1 MKLTKKLSTAVVAM
15 GFSALATVSQAA
27 TITVEGAIDNA
38 SGALASLAGPGTAFS
53 GFLEWD
59 AGTLTD
65 GQVLLSGFCFT
76 PDAVGAPPTSGTCGA
91 LSAVPML
98 PTGETGYDPAFNAG
112 GIPAGT
118 TFQQA
123 GTTFDG
129 NTGTLKLNTFSPT
142 FNVPI
147 FIDLV
152 FNGDGTGTM
161 AANAGLL
168 GAADGA
174 FTYSAVPVPA
184 AAWLFGSGL
193 IGLAGIGRKRNA
205 A

>member
-1 MKLTKKLSTAVVAM
+1 MKLTKKLSTAVVAI

-27 TITVEGAIDNA
+27 TITLAGAVDSA
-38 SGALASLAGPGTAFS
+38 TGALASLAPAGTAFS

-76 PDAVGAPPTSGTCGA
+76 PDAVGAPPTSGTCGT

-98 PTGETGYDPAFNAG
+98 PTGETGYDPLFNAG
-112 GIPAGT
+112 GVPAGT

-129 NTGTLKLNTFSPT
+129 NSGLLKLNTYSPT
-142 FNVPI
+142 FNAPI

-152 FNGDGTGTM
+152 FNGDGTGNM
-161 AANAGLL
+161 VADAGFL
-168 GAADGA
+168 GGAEGA

-193 IGLAGIGRKRNA
+193 IGLAGIGRNRKA